1 MSVIPLHQ
9 RGYTNPQLLAE
20 THWLAEH
27 MDDPNVRIVDAR
39 PPQQYDAG
47 RIPGAVNL
55 SGTNGIPR
63 TADGEMASPEEFGLV
78 AGNLGIGN
86 GGTIIVY
93 DMPNQH
99 MGLVAWAFLYYGHR
113 DVRLLDGGFE
123 KWTREGRPI
132 STQPANYPAAIFNA
146 KPVESIYCSLSHAKA
161 VHASPQSVFWDT
173 RSLAE
178 FHGAGEGHGKPP
190 PRPGHIQGAV
200 HLDWLELIDPET
212 KTFKPQRRVASPAG
226 VERHYAGTGSK
237 HILRRRSARLHRDSG
252 VDDSGIRQRKELR
265 GRLQSVVSPAK
276 HAGGKLSIAHES
288 P

>member
-99 MGLVAWAFLYYGHR
+99 MGLVAWASLYYGHR

-123 KWTREGRPI
+123 KWPREGRPI

-161 VHASPQSVFWDT
+161 VHEIGRASC
-173 RSLAE
+173 R
-178 FHGAGEGHGKPP
+178 
-190 PRPGHIQGAV
+190 
-200 HLDWLELIDPET
+200 
-212 KTFKPQRRVASPAG
+212 
-226 VERHYAGTGSK
+226 
-237 HILRRRSARLHRDSG
+237 
-252 VDDSGIRQRKELR
+252 
-265 GRLQSVVSPAK
+265 
-276 HAGGKLSIAHES
+276 
-288 P
+288 